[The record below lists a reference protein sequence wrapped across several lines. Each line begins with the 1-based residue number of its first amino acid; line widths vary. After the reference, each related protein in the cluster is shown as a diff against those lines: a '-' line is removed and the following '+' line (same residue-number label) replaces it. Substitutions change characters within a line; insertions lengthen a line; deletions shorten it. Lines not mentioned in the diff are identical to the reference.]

1 MRIREPVFRIG
12 PIVPSRPG
20 RVGVIDI
27 GSNSIRLVVYDRVN
41 RSPVLIFN
49 EKVMC
54 GLGRALTQTG
64 KLAPDGVTQ
73 AVDNLARFTRLLEG
87 MAVDRVDVL
96 ATAAVREAADGAD
109 FVAEVER
116 RCGLPITI
124 ISGVEEGRLSAL
136 GVISG
141 IRDVDGVMGDL
152 GGGSLELVGLD
163 SGIIGEQVTL
173 PLGPFR
179 LMDESGARKEAR
191 SVVQD
196 MLAAQGWLGRYAGRS
211 FYPVGGAWRAIA
223 KLFMERENHPLHIIH
238 QYTVPT
244 GVMADFVG
252 LVAKQSKGA
261 LSGASVSRRRVEM
274 LPMAALVLEGVLKA
288 LKPSRIVFSAL
299 GLREGHLY
307 DLLSPEDQARDPLIF
322 AAAEIARRL
331 DRFGHAEMVADWTR
345 SVFPDE
351 TADEARLRQAA
362 GLLSDIGWF
371 EHPDYRAEHAWLR
384 VLRMPVAG
392 LDHAERVFLAAAVYV
407 RYGGDLGD
415 ALTGPVLALL
425 TDASRSRALTLGQ
438 TLRLA
443 HTLTGGA
450 TSLLERISLAVSGDV
465 LVLTLPADQEALTG
479 VVVERRLDALARAIG
494 KPGRVVVEESRR
506 AAG

>member
-1 MRIREPVFRIG
+1 MFRIG

-27 GSNSIRLVVYDRVN
+27 GSNSIRLVVYDRVT
-41 RSPVLIFN
+41 RSPVPIFN

-54 GLGRALTQTG
+54 GLGRGLGQSRRM
-64 KLAPDGVTQ
+64 APDAVAL

-87 MAVDRVDVL
+87 MGVDRVDVL
-96 ATAAVREAADGAD
+96 ATAAVREAEDGAD

-124 ISGVEEGRLSAL
+124 ISGVEEARLSAL

-163 SGIIGEQVTL
+163 HGDIGEQVTL

-179 LMDESGARKEAR
+179 LMDETGARKEAR

-196 MLAAQGWLGRYAGRS
+196 TLAQQGWLSRYSGRS

-223 KLFMERENHPLHIIH
+223 KLYMERENHPLHIIH

-244 GVMADFVG
+244 AAMTDFVG

-261 LSGASVSRRRVEM
+261 LSGASISRRRVEM

-288 LKPSRIVFSAL
+288 LRPARIVFSAL
-299 GLREGHLY
+299 GLREGHLF

-322 AAAEIARRL
+322 AAAEIAHRL
-331 DRFGHAEMVADWTR
+331 DRFGHAEVVAEWTR
-345 SVFPDE
+345 SAFPDE

-362 GLLSDIGWF
+362 SLLSDIGWF

-407 RYGGDLGD
+407 RYGADLGD
-415 ALTGPVLALL
+415 ALTRPVLELL
-425 TDASRSRALTLGQ
+425 TDAARTRALILGQ

-450 TSLLERISLAVSGDV
+450 TSLLERTSLAFSGDAV
-465 LVLTLPADQEALTG
+465 VLTLPADEEALTG
-479 VVVERRLDALARAIG
+479 FAVDRRLDAVAKALGR
-494 KPGRVVVEESRR
+494 PGRVAVEESRR

>member
-1 MRIREPVFRIG
+1 MFRIG

-27 GSNSIRLVVYDRVN
+27 GSNSIRLVVYDRVT
-41 RSPVLIFN
+41 RSPVPVFN

-54 GLGRALTQTG
+54 GLGRGLGQAGRLSPEGVVQAL
-64 KLAPDGVTQ
+64 
-73 AVDNLARFTRLLEG
+73 DNLSRFTRLLEG
-87 MAVDRVDVL
+87 MGVDRVDVL
-96 ATAAVREAADGAD
+96 ATAAVREAEDGAD

-116 RCGLPITI
+116 RCGLPVTV
-124 ISGVEEGRLSAL
+124 ISGVEEARLSAL

-163 SGIIGEQVTL
+163 RGEIDEQVTL

-179 LMDESGARKEAR
+179 LMDETGARKEAR
-191 SVVQD
+191 SVVLDTLGQQD
-196 MLAAQGWLGRYAGRS
+196 WLPAYAGRS

-223 KLFMERENHPLHIIH
+223 KLFMERVNHPLHIIH

-244 GVMADFVG
+244 GALADFVG

-261 LSGASVSRRRVEM
+261 LSGASISRRRVEM
-274 LPMAALVLEGVLKA
+274 LPMAALVLEGVLKT
-288 LKPSRIVFSAL
+288 LKPARVVFSAL
-299 GLREGHLY
+299 GLREGHLF
-307 DLLSPEDQARDPLIF
+307 DLLSPEDQARDPLIY
-322 AAAEIARRL
+322 AAAELAHRL
-331 DRFGHAEMVADWTR
+331 DRFGHAEVVAEWTR
-345 SVFPDE
+345 SVFPEE
-351 TADEARLRQAA
+351 TADDARLRQAA
-362 GLLSDIGWF
+362 SLLSDIGWF

-407 RYGGDLGD
+407 RYGGTLGD
-415 ALTGPVLALL
+415 ALTGPVLELL
-425 TDASRSRALTLGQ
+425 TEAMRSRVLLLGQ
-438 TLRLA
+438 ALRLA

-450 TSLLERISLAVSGDV
+450 TSLLERTSLTVSGESV
-465 LVLTLPADQEALTG
+465 VLTLPADEEALTG
-479 VVVERRLDALARAIG
+479 LAVDRRLDAVAKALG
-494 KPGRVVVEESRR
+494 KPGRVVIEESRR